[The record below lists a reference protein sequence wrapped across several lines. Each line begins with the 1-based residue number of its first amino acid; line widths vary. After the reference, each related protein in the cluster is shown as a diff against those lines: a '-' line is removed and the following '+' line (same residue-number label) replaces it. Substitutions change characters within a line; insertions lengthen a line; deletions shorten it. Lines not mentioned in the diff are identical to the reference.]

1 MSKTV
6 KKIMIAVVAIV
17 SILSVC
23 LLTACNSPKSWAEAE
38 NKTATE
44 VYTFSAKLN
53 IGTFLVEIKESK
65 LNVVRQYNEAGDM
78 NVTIKGDI
86 NLSIPQLSTLNSVIS
101 QVGTSMGTDL
111 SWISSEMKVNL
122 DVTLGYN
129 AAQSKY
135 KGFGTVKVGTFSYTL
150 GSASAPV
157 EIDAATIEQYVSFS
171 RDAVSVLY
179 SNDVATTGT
188 VKSDVAFKG
197 WYDQFVAGV
206 VNNTTKYKYTGGGE
220 EQMLTMNEMC
230 EAVTEKLLGADRKM
244 NAQQLFDFVITWKG
258 FDIACTADMK
268 GDLIQSLTTEQK
280 DVTLLKIKAEDATAL
295 LQSET
300 TDFVLSF
307 FDFTAEELAEM
318 DEVIGLINNT
328 AFPLVRGWFESGTD
342 LTLTT
347 SLKIESAFTYG
358 DAEFTTL

>member
-157 EIDAATIEQYVSFS
+157 EIDAATIEKYVSFS

-197 WYDQFVAGV
+197 WYDQFVDGV

-280 DVTLLKIKAEDATAL
+280 DVTLLKIEAEDATAL

-347 SLKIESAFTYG
+347 SLKIESTFTYG
-358 DAEFTTL
+358 DAKFTTL

>member
-53 IGTFLVEIKESK
+53 IGDFLVEIKESK

-78 NVTIKGDI
+78 NVTVKGDI
-86 NLSIPQLSTLNSVIS
+86 NLSIPGLASLQPVFSALP
-101 QVGTSMGTDL
+101 GDMDL
-111 SWISSEMKVNL
+111 SWVAAEMKVNL

-135 KGFGTVKVGTFSYTL
+135 KGFGTVKIGTFSYTL

-197 WYDQFVAGV
+197 WYDQFVDGV
-206 VNNTTKYKYTGGGE
+206 VNNTTKYKYTGDGE

-230 EAVTEKLLGADRKM
+230 EAVTEKLLGESRKM
-244 NAQQLFDFVITWKG
+244 NAQQLFDYVITWKG

-268 GDLIQSLTTEQK
+268 GELIQSLKTEQK
-280 DVTLLKIKAEDATAL
+280 NVTLLKIKAEDAIAL
-295 LQSET
+295 LKPAT

-318 DEVIGLINNT
+318 QDIIGVINNT
-328 AFPLVRGWFESGTD
+328 AMPLVSGWFGSGTD

>member
-53 IGTFLVEIKESK
+53 IGDFLVEIKESK

-86 NLSIPQLSTLNSVIS
+86 NLSIPKLSSLQPVFSALP
-101 QVGTSMGTDL
+101 GDMDL
-111 SWISSEMKVNL
+111 SWVAAEMKVNL

-135 KGFGTVKVGTFSYTL
+135 KGFGTVKIGTFSYAL

-244 NAQQLFDFVITWKG
+244 NAQQLFNYVITWEG

-280 DVTLLKIKAEDATAL
+280 DVTLLKIKAEDAMAL
-295 LQSET
+295 LKPAT

-318 DEVIGLINNT
+318 QDIIGVINNT
-328 AFPLVRGWFESGTD
+328 AMPLVSSWFESGID

-358 DAEFTTL
+358 DAKFTTL

>member
-53 IGTFLVEIKESK
+53 IGDFLVEIKESK

-86 NLSIPQLSTLNSVIS
+86 NLSIPKLSSLQPVFSALP
-101 QVGTSMGTDL
+101 GDMDL
-111 SWISSEMKVNL
+111 SWVAAEMKVNL

-135 KGFGTVKVGTFSYTL
+135 KGFGTVKIGTFSYTL

-244 NAQQLFDFVITWKG
+244 NAQQLFDYVITWKG

-280 DVTLLKIKAEDATAL
+280 DVTLLKIKAEDAIAL
-295 LQSET
+295 LKPAT

-307 FDFTAEELAEM
+307 FDFTAEELTEM
-318 DEVIGLINNT
+318 QDIIGVINNT
-328 AFPLVRGWFESGTD
+328 AMPLVSSWFESGID

-358 DAEFTTL
+358 DAKFTTL